1 MLSKEPGSVC
11 PSLSGG
17 PSTKCRMHSGQLW
30 PLEVLTGGGDSLG
43 CILSCCFFF
52 FPFPFPFHL
61 GGRLVDR
68 GPRFSVRTQCSYARC

>member
-30 PLEVLTGGGDSLG
+30 PLEVLTGGGGQPRMYLV
-43 CILSCCFFF
+43 LLFF
-52 FPFPFPFHL
+52 FPISFPFSS
-61 GGRLVDR
+61 R
-68 GPRFSVRTQCSYARC
+68 GAFG

>member
-17 PSTKCRMHSGQLW
+17 PSTKCRMHSGQRW

-52 FPFPFPFHL
+52 PISFPL
-61 GGRLVDR
+61 SSR
-68 GPRFSVRTQCSYARC
+68 GAFG

>member
-30 PLEVLTGGGDSLG
+30 PLEVLTGGGQPRMYLV
-43 CILSCCFFF
+43 LWFF
-52 FPFPFPFHL
+52 FPISFPLSSWGAL
-61 GGRLVDR
+61 G
-68 GPRFSVRTQCSYARC
+68 